1 MTFTVKFLEVRNR
14 TQMGAIGPVTQPIFA
29 TTDTPVYEG
38 CDVCAGV
45 CEEPTSYMA
54 RNDTGKTEIN
64 HVSKL

>member
-1 MTFTVKFLEVRNR
+1 
-14 TQMGAIGPVTQPIFA
+14 MGAIGPMTQPTFA
-29 TTDTPVYEG
+29 TTESDTPVYEG
-38 CDVCAGV
+38 CGVCAGV